1 MKLPLTNAARGYV
14 SPLRT
19 RFTLASHAIPAY
31 PAPAKS
37 ATQLDQLKQ
46 FTTLV
51 ADTGDFESMK
61 VYQPRDATTNPS
73 RILQAAGTVE

>member
-31 PAPAKS
+31 PAPAII
-37 ATQLDQLKQ
+37 ATQLEQKKQ
-46 FTTLV
+46 FTTVV
-51 ADTGDFESMK
+51 ADTGDLESIN
-61 VYQPRDATTNPS
+61 A
-73 RILQAAGTVE
+73 